1 LAVLNVVSGES
12 RDPFSRREVAE
23 NRSRPLPRP
32 QFWEAP
38 LDGDLKEVV
47 GTLMRVLGGEKISRR
62 EVEDLAFEANGELQL
77 ALNRA
82 YIKLLEFAYDC
93 DAGLRGQSLT
103 DEMRAELQHC
113 LREIVRCA
121 DPSLTNGN
129 EVKESE
135 A

>member
-1 LAVLNVVSGES
+1 MSFPAKAGTHLAAEKLLKIDPGLC
-12 RDPFSRREVAE
+12 RDLS
-23 NRSRPLPRP
+23 
-32 QFWEAP
+32 FWEAP

-62 EVEDLAFEANGELQL
+62 EVEDLAFGANGELQL

-129 EVKESE
+129 EVTESE